1 MLYLFTASKVSCR
14 LLFPDDS
21 VSVSHLSLRPLFP
34 IIYIFPRQAN
44 QTLLEQPCDEK
55 PAETLWWIGVF
66 APQLMR
72 QEPTGG

>member
-1 MLYLFTASKVSCR
+1 MLYLFTASKVLYC

-21 VSVSHLSLRPLFP
+21 VSVSRLSLRPLFL

-44 QTLLEQPCDEK
+44 QTLLERPSDEK

-66 APQLMR
+66 APQLTR

>member
-1 MLYLFTASKVSCR
+1 MLYLFTASKVSYR

-21 VSVSHLSLRPLFP
+21 VSVSRLPLRPLFL

-44 QTLLEQPCDEK
+44 QTALERPCDEN

-72 QEPTGG
+72 QEPTRG